1 MELVVFPLALV
12 RTAITP
18 LRHNKT
24 AKQRSNRRCKSKI
37 KGHEQRRF
45 RCSKTQR
52 NKGVARTHLM
62 CMCALSMQLLDPWH
76 GVGWLVGCW
85 CCLHD
90 LPFSALAT
98 NFLCFTALSLSLS
111 VSLSVSL
118 PLSTSR
124 PLCLSTSLSTS
135 LSPDWRYTNAMVVK
149 IEVIGLRHDALF
161 HTARHA
167 AQVRRQTDACL
178 IGCDAAP
185 CSSSSLLLLLPAGFA
200 GCSTYKQSASETLMS
215 PAQT

>member
-1 MELVVFPLALV
+1 MSRDDSGVQRPNATKAWLAH
-12 RTAITP
+12 TSCACAP
-18 LRHNKT
+18 C
-24 AKQRSNRRCKSKI
+24 RCNSLI
-37 KGHEQRRF
+37 LGM
-45 RCSKTQR
+45 
-52 NKGVARTHLM
+52 VL
-62 CMCALSMQLLDPWH
+62 
-76 GVGWLVGCW
+76 VGWLVAGVVCTTCHFRPW
-85 CCLHD
+85 QPTFCVSLLSLSLCL
-90 LPFSALAT
+90 F
-98 NFLCFTALSLSLS
+98 LSLSLS
-111 VSLSVSL
+111 L
-118 PLSTSR
+118 SR